1 MVKSEIV
8 SGFIERW
15 GGGWIASWK
24 IVCLPAFSFHGR
36 NPQTREKEN
45 INERRPDCDLG
56 NISVGFGSQTK
67 IKRNQMCGNKTKGEG
82 GGVNENRS
90 IVRTCRLL

>member
-1 MVKSEIV
+1 MECLWSRVEIV

-24 IVCLPAFSFHGR
+24 IVCLPSFSFLGR

-45 INERRPDCDLG
+45 INERRHDCDFG
-56 NISVGFGSQTK
+56 NISVGFGSHELSVTRCVDIRQ
-67 IKRNQMCGNKTKGEG
+67 RGRG
-82 GGVNENRS
+82 GG
-90 IVRTCRLL
+90 